1 MDRQELL
8 LHQLFQTVRI
18 IVKGLNL
25 TFEPYQLYSSEWA
38 VITTLKQTGPLSQ
51 KALAT
56 YLNIEPPAISRT
68 LSILEKKGFIERTPG
83 TDKREKNVSLSLQA
97 IAQYP
102 ELLKISQKHRQ
113 AVLANLSDDQQASL
127 QKLLNIVFANAQQFE
142 FQTEQPRER
151 R

>member
-25 TFEPYQLYSSEWA
+25 TFEPYQLYSSEWS

-51 KALAT
+51 KALAI

-68 LSILEKKGFIERTPG
+68 LSILEKKGIIERTPG
-83 TDKREKNVSLSLQA
+83 TDKREKTVSLSRQA
-97 IAQYP
+97 VAQYP

-127 QKLLNIVFANAQQFE
+127 QKLLEIVFANAQQFE
-142 FQTEQPRER
+142 IQTEHTRER

>member
-25 TFEPYQLYSSEWA
+25 TFEPYQLYSSEWS

-51 KALAT
+51 KALAI

-68 LSILEKKGFIERTPG
+68 LSILEQKGIIERTPG
-83 TDKREKNVSLSLQA
+83 TDKREKTVSLSRQA
-97 IAQYP
+97 VAQYP

-127 QKLLNIVFANAQQFE
+127 QKLLEIVFANAQQFE
-142 FQTEQPRER
+142 IQTEQPRER